1 MLKIISVTPLEY
13 TLKNDNKNIT
23 PYPTPTKIKLVPR
36 ETHYKA
42 KRKFDFNLI
51 EYK

>member
-23 PYPTPTKIKLVPR
+23 PYPTKIKLVPR
-36 ETHYKA
+36 ETYYKA

-51 EYK
+51 KYK